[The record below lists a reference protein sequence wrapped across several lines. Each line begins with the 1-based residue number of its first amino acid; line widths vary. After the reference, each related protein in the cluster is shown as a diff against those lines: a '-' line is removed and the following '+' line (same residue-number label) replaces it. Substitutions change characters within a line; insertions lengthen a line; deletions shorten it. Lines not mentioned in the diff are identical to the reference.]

1 MQFFPVCLFLIAA
14 ALLPVRA
21 VELYTTDFSN
31 FTPGADRIAG
41 APASGS
47 SPAIPATD
55 GWTGS
60 HAGQDRS
67 GILAEADHA
76 ILGIGNAAYL
86 GGNTNPILTGSAA
99 MFVRKTFNYNPV
111 TAGNEVVTIR
121 VLAGLKDSTG
131 LTRDNFEFLIYNNNR
146 LENSSLPAGAFPLA
160 GIQFDNS
167 RINPQ
172 TSSPYKAVYRYG
184 YDTASQTVRYVDT
197 GITFV
202 YDTLQELEIR
212 INFRTNLWSAW
223 LDTVP
228 LFSDIT
234 CYIGP
239 YARNLGSLLIQC
251 RATTTIAPGSNY
263 LLFDDLSINAEPPDA
278 VTAPELTFT
287 TAAGARLRW
296 FQEAGYRYEIKYA
309 NTLSGPWLTGLPG
322 AISTAGSTGFTG
334 TLTDATAT
342 GAARRF
348 YQLTRSPP

>member
-1 MQFFPVCLFLIAA
+1 MQFFPVCWFLIAA
-14 ALLPVRA
+14 ALPSLRA
-21 VELYTTDFSN
+21 VELYSTDFSN

-76 ILGIGNAAYL
+76 IPGIGNAAYL
-86 GGNTNPILTGSAA
+86 GGNPNPIFTGTAS
-99 MFVRKTFNYNPV
+99 MFVRKSFNYNPV

-131 LTRDNFEFLIYNNNR
+131 LTRDNFDFLIYNIPT
-146 LENSSLPAGAFPLA
+146 STGGGQPMSQALA

-184 YDTASQTVRYVDT
+184 YDTASQSVKYVDT
-197 GITFV
+197 GVTFV

-239 YARNLGSLLIQC
+239 YARNLGSLLVQC
-251 RATTTIAPGSNY
+251 RATSTFAPGSNY
-263 LLFDDLSINAEPPDA
+263 LLFDDLSINADPPDA
-278 VTAPELTFT
+278 VTAPELAFT
-287 TAAGARLRW
+287 TAARARLTW
-296 FQEAGYRYEIKYA
+296 YQEAGYRYEIKYA

-334 TLTDATAT
+334 SLTDAAVS
-342 GAARRF
+342 GVARRF